1 MQTAY
6 ISMCPE
12 DTRRLAAELTE
23 SLPAR
28 ACLALHG
35 DLGSGKTCFVKGIAT
50 ALQIGVPVTSP
61 TFTLINE
68 YTGTQ
73 RLTHMDLYRFDRPA
87 ELLAVGLDEYLEA
100 PGITVIEWAERA
112 GDLLPPDTI
121 HIHFRVLG
129 DTNARE
135 IIVQRAP

>member
-50 ALQIGVPVTSP
+50 ALQIGTPVTSP

-73 RLTHMDLYRFDRPA
+73 RLTHMDLYRFQSPA

-121 HIHFRVLG
+121 HIHFRALG

-135 IIVQRAP
+135 IIVRQAP